1 MNGRNRMGWQVMLG
15 SLFERALSLACS
27 KWVKVRGDS
36 MHPTL
41 SDGAW
46 VRVDRRAY
54 LSLAPRRFDVVLI
67 EHPQRAGFWEIKRV
81 VGMPGE
87 RVELIGGVLMVD
99 RVEVQDVVATPDPQS
114 YEWQLRDDEYVVLGD
129 NRRQST
135 DSREFGAV
143 DARRIVGRVVLR

>member
-1 MNGRNRMGWQVMLG
+1 MGWQGLLV

-27 KWVKVRGDS
+27 KWIKVRGDS

-54 LSLAPRRFDVVLI
+54 LSSAPRRFDVVLI
-67 EHPQRAGFWEIKRV
+67 EHPQRAGFCEIKRV

-99 RVEVQDVVATPDPQS
+99 GVEVQDLIASPDSRS
-114 YEWQLRDDEYVVLGD
+114 YKWQLRDGEYVVLGD
-129 NRRQST
+129 NRRHST

-143 DARRIVGRVVLR
+143 GANHIVGRVVLRH